1 MMVEGASSDNRKY
14 QSQQRLSLPIRR
26 LAAPVHHHQ
35 ATNNIP
41 RSEAVVPSLAD
52 DSLRAKVLRQIE
64 YWLSDD
70 QLKKDDYILKKMR
83 GGWIPIRHLAKL
95 KQIQRLNLSIDFIAD
110 SLRSS
115 TDLVV
120 SEDGREI
127 QRRVPF
133 SMEKALSAD
142 FRTIVVRYLPDNIS
156 EEGQLM
162 TSFSTSH
169 NSSEV
174 EHVKIVKAKTV
185 CPSHRKGQK
194 PPFPVH
200 MKAFAFIRYAD
211 MESAI
216 AQVTQA
222 QTHRIGW
229 RAEVFVGLKCG
240 LPPSEAAINY
250 EAVKQAGRE
259 ADERRALR
267 DALAGAWRHSL
278 EELEDD
284 QGESTQLPSLWQTIP
299 PSL

>member
-1 MMVEGASSDNRKY
+1 MTNMVVRASESRQY
-14 QSQQRLSLPIRR
+14 QSQQRHSPSRR
-26 LAAPVHHHQ
+26 LAVPVHHQ
-35 ATNNIP
+35 VNNTPGSAT
-41 RSEAVVPSLAD
+41 VVPSSAD
-52 DSLRAKVLRQIE
+52 ENLRAKVLRQIE

-70 QLKKDDYILKKMR
+70 QLKRDHDILKKMR
-83 GGWIPIRHLAKL
+83 GGWIPIGHIAKL
-95 KQIQRLNLSIDFIAD
+95 KRIERLNLSIDFIAD

-115 TDLVV
+115 TDLIV
-120 SEDGREI
+120 SEDGR
-127 QRRVPF
+127 QLRRRVPF

-142 FRTIVVRYLPDNIS
+142 FRTIVVRNLPDNIS
-156 EEGQLM
+156 EVGQLM
-162 TSFSTSH
+162 TGFSSQ
-169 NSSEV
+169 SGEV
-174 EHVKIVKAKTV
+174 DHVKIVKAKTI
-185 CPSHRKGQK
+185 CPSYRKGQK
-194 PPFPVH
+194 TPFAVH

-240 LPPSEAAINY
+240 LPPSEAAMNY

-278 EELEDD
+278 EELEDE
-284 QGESTQLPSLWQTIP
+284 QGETTQLPSLWQTIP
-299 PSL
+299 PPSL

>member
-1 MMVEGASSDNRKY
+1 MVVRASESRQY
-14 QSQQRLSLPIRR
+14 QSQQRHSPSRR
-26 LAAPVHHHQ
+26 LAVPVHHQ
-35 ATNNIP
+35 VNNTPGSAT
-41 RSEAVVPSLAD
+41 VVPSSAD
-52 DSLRAKVLRQIE
+52 ENLRAKVLRQIE

-70 QLKKDDYILKKMR
+70 QLKKDDDILQKML
-83 GGWIPIRHLAKL
+83 GGWIPISHIAKL
-95 KQIQRLNLSIDFIAD
+95 KRIERLNLSIDFIAD

-115 TDLVV
+115 TDLIV
-120 SEDGREI
+120 SEDGTQLR
-127 QRRVPF
+127 RRVPF
-133 SMEKALSAD
+133 SMEKVLSAD
-142 FRTIVVRYLPDNIS
+142 FRTVVVKYLPDNIS
-156 EEGQLM
+156 EVGQLM
-162 TSFSTSH
+162 TGFSSQ
-169 NSSEV
+169 SGEV
-174 EHVKIVKAKTV
+174 DHVKIVKAKTI
-185 CPSHRKGQK
+185 CPSYRKGQK
-194 PPFPVH
+194 TPFAVH

-216 AQVTQA
+216 AQLTEFQA
-222 QTHRIGW
+222 HQSSGW
-229 RAEVFVGLKCG
+229 RAQVDARLKCG